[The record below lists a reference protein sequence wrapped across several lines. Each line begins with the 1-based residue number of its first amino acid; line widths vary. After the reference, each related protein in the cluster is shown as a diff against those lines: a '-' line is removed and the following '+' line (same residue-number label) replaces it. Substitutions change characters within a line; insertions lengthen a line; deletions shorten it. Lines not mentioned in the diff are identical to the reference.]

1 LEDELDYDTLYL
13 FKEAKLIKIPTAT
26 ETTVRKSKKE
36 EVANREELIKVQNV
50 IDKLPLPAIFYD
62 AHYKIIY
69 INQFAENTFGY
80 KLSEVKGKSCFE
92 SIIPNRHEPYFNDL
106 MKGLEDGNL
115 ASEGKAEFKTKEGN
129 TVTCDWNCSPNYDSV
144 GNFIGVTAMFHDVT
158 LVLTKERILAQQK
171 KVLELIVSGAPLIS
185 ILNVLIKFIE
195 EESGRALGSILIL
208 DHITNTLHTGAGP
221 DLPDQYNQVVNGLKP
236 GLGNGSCGTAVYLKE
251 MVVTEDTYTD
261 PNWSEYKEIAKHFGL
276 KACTSI
282 PLFSSNNEILGTFAF
297 YYREQTLPSQY
308 ELKLIKASSF
318 LAGLAIEKHNEDIAS
333 RDMKEMYKFISENI
347 NNLITIY
354 DQTGKIIFTSPSV
367 KNVLGFQPS
376 EIIGMDVAEYTHP
389 DDIFIMKKFIDKVLS
404 SKNSNAVEIVRKVNV
419 NGTYNWLQCWGKLIQ
434 REGRNFV
441 MTVGH
446 DITEQ
451 KRAEDALKQSEKQ
464 LVEAQ
469 KITNLGSF
477 EWNLLNDEL
486 TCSDQLY
493 KILGLTKTGE
503 QLLFPDLIQT
513 FYSEDKKWVKQAIDK
528 AIKESGILDI
538 EVRIQKQSNE
548 IQHIQLKCNV
558 VYNKEKKPLKVLG
571 TCQDI
576 TTRKNVELAL
586 KISEEKFRTTFE
598 SANIGMAL
606 VDPDGNFI
614 KCNSSWRKIIGYTED
629 EFRLLNIANIID
641 PSQINKHIHCMDQI
655 INGEITYWNSEEIF
669 LNKKGN
675 KVWGL
680 FNTSLLRD
688 NENHPLYFICILQ
701 NITERKN
708 AEENQKRLTE
718 DLITQN
724 KYLQQ
729 YSYIVSHNLQA
740 PISNIIGLVDLFALN
755 FGKEQEGVFLESLKK
770 AAQNLDVVVKDLN
783 SMISYKKGIN
793 ENKQEIVF
801 EEIMGIIKKNL
812 EKQIIESKATI
823 ITNFEK
829 VSSIKS
835 VHSYVLSIITNLID
849 NAIKYKSLDRP
860 PIIKLE
866 THSELGFV
874 CMRICDNGLGI
885 DLNLQKDKLFGFYKR
900 FHTHVPG
907 KGMGMHLVKT
917 QIESLGGRIEIASEV
932 DKGTCIRIYFKK
944 D

>member
-1 LEDELDYDTLYL
+1 
-13 FKEAKLIKIPTAT
+13 
-26 ETTVRKSKKE
+26 
-36 EVANREELIKVQNV
+36 
-50 IDKLPLPAIFYD
+50 
-62 AHYKIIY
+62 
-69 INQFAENTFGY
+69 
-80 KLSEVKGKSCFE
+80 
-92 SIIPNRHEPYFNDL
+92 
-106 MKGLEDGNL
+106 
-115 ASEGKAEFKTKEGN
+115 
-129 TVTCDWNCSPNYDSV
+129 
-144 GNFIGVTAMFHDVT
+144 
-158 LVLTKERILAQQK
+158 
-171 KVLELIVSGAPLIS
+171 
-185 ILNVLIKFIE
+185 
-195 EESGRALGSILIL
+195 
-208 DHITNTLHTGAGP
+208 
-221 DLPDQYNQVVNGLKP
+221 
-236 GLGNGSCGTAVYLKE
+236 
-251 MVVTEDTYTD
+251 
-261 PNWSEYKEIAKHFGL
+261 
-276 KACTSI
+276 
-282 PLFSSNNEILGTFAF
+282 
-297 YYREQTLPSQY
+297 
-308 ELKLIKASSF
+308 
-318 LAGLAIEKHNEDIAS
+318 
-333 RDMKEMYKFISENI
+333 
-347 NNLITIY
+347 
-354 DQTGKIIFTSPSV
+354 
-367 KNVLGFQPS
+367 
-376 EIIGMDVAEYTHP
+376 
-389 DDIFIMKKFIDKVLS
+389 
-404 SKNSNAVEIVRKVNV
+404 
-419 NGTYNWLQCWGKLIQ
+419 
-434 REGRNFV
+434 
-441 MTVGH
+441 
-446 DITEQ
+446 
-451 KRAEDALKQSEKQ
+451 
-464 LVEAQ
+464 
-469 KITNLGSF
+469 
-477 EWNLLNDEL
+477 
-486 TCSDQLY
+486 
-493 KILGLTKTGE
+493 
-503 QLLFPDLIQT
+503 
-513 FYSEDKKWVKQAIDK
+513 
-528 AIKESGILDI
+528 
-538 EVRIQKQSNE
+538 
-548 IQHIQLKCNV
+548 
-558 VYNKEKKPLKVLG
+558 
-571 TCQDI
+571 
-576 TTRKNVELAL
+576 
-586 KISEEKFRTTFE
+586 
-598 SANIGMAL
+598 
-606 VDPDGNFI
+606 
-614 KCNSSWRKIIGYTED
+614 
-629 EFRLLNIANIID
+629 
-641 PSQINKHIHCMDQI
+641 MDQI